1 MVDNPYKLRTAGAD
15 ELPRVSALLADAFGS
30 DVDDEETGHVR
41 LVFEPDR
48 DHVIEYDGEIV
59 ANAGAYSRELTVPG
73 AVVPAAHVT
82 LVGVRPTH
90 RRRGLLTQLM
100 RYQLREVRDV
110 HREAVAALWASEGR
124 IYQRFGYGLAALG
137 QRLTIDNREV
147 RLNRMPDPTAGR
159 LRDGQPEQFRKELRQ
174 VYDEVRAEYPGRS
187 SRNENWWR
195 FRLFDP
201 EKRRGGYTERR
212 AMVFEGA
219 SGPEGYALWRRRQ
232 EWTDTGPRGEVEVH
246 EVVAGTSEAY
256 AALWQLLLSVD
267 LTRTV
272 RYGFASVDDPVR
284 YLVNEPR
291 GLGAWTGDTLWVRLT
306 DVPGALVARRYARPV
321 DVVLEV
327 TDALLPENAG
337 RWRLTAASDGTARCA
352 PSTDPPDLSCD
363 IADLGAAYLGG
374 SPLSALASAGR
385 VREHRPGAL
394 AQATVAFGWA
404 RAPSALEIF

>member
-1 MVDNPYKLRTAGAD
+1 MDNPYKLRTAGAD
-15 ELPRVSALLADAFGS
+15 DLARVSALLADAFGS
-30 DVDDEETGHVR
+30 DVDDEETGHAG

-48 DHVIEYDGEIV
+48 DHVIEYEDEIV
-59 ANAGAYSRELTVPG
+59 ANAGAYTRELTVPG

-100 RYQLREVRDV
+100 RYQLCEVRDV

-147 RLNRMPDPTAGR
+147 RFNHVPDPATGR
-159 LRDGQPEQFRKELRQ
+159 LRDGQPEHFRKELRQ
-174 VYDEVRAEYPGRS
+174 VYDEVRAQYPGRS

-232 EWTDTGPRGEVEVH
+232 EWNDTGPRGEVEVH
-246 EVVAGTSEAY
+246 EVVAATSAAY

-272 RYGFASVDDPVR
+272 RYGFASVDEPLR

-291 GLGAWTGDTLWVRLT
+291 ALSAWTGDTLWVRLT
-306 DVPGALVARRYARPV
+306 DVPGALTARRYAAPI
-321 DVVLEV
+321 DAVLEV

-352 PSTDPPDLSCD
+352 PSTDAPDLSCD
-363 IADLGAAYLGG
+363 VADLGTTYLAG

-385 VREHRPGAL
+385 VREHRPGTL

-404 RAPSALEIF
+404 RTPSALEIF